1 MDIYTYTDI
10 HTYIHTYT
18 HTHTHTHTHTYIYIK
33 YTTANYLLRGNTWL
47 RRKEVILLC
56 AEEKVDRLGEI
67 FICLFPF

>member
-10 HTYIHTYT
+10 HTYIHT
-18 HTHTHTHTHTYIYIK
+18 HTHTHTYIYIYIK

-56 AEEKVDRLGEI
+56 VEEKVDRLGEI